1 MPKTGRN
8 QSICSNVVSK
18 PYKRFEYDEENDVNV
33 KTIEGREIQ
42 RTKWKTAL
50 EKQLRRKRELIG

>member
-1 MPKTGRN
+1 MPKTVRN
-8 QSICSNVVSK
+8 QGTYSIFLQN
-18 PYKRFEYDEENDVNV
+18 DEENDVKV